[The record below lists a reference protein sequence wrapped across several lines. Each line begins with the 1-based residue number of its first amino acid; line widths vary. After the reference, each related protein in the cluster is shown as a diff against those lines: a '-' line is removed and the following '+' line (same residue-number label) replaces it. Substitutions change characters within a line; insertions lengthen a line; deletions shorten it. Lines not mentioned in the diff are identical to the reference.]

1 MSLHFALEFDS
12 IEHLINRIGNPI
24 VIQKKTTPTDPAHEL
39 DARIVKTF
47 RPVNPKKII
56 LFGSVARKEADP
68 FSDIDVIVVYPT
80 PKRFLDRLEELYKNW
95 SIPRAV
101 DILAYTPEEY
111 EVLIKE
117 NDFVRE
123 AVEKGRL
130 IYEDV

>member
-12 IEHLINRIGNPI
+12 IERLTNRIGNPI
-24 VIQKKTTPTDPAHEL
+24 VMQKKTIPNDPSYDL
-39 DARIVKTF
+39 DARIIETF
-47 RPVNPKKII
+47 QPVNPKKII
-56 LFGSVARKEADP
+56 LFGSFARKEADP

-111 EVLIKE
+111 EVLIRE